1 MIRRTFGSRYNHG
14 MPVMTDP
21 TRFSRRSFVHPRLV
35 QRGAV
40 FRDLGDT
47 AVADTF
53 PGRNGLA
60 TRLALIDLSP
70 LPRLGRKGH
79 GALEALRDADLPVPP
94 INNMARRHLD
104 GALIARLADT
114 EALILPD
121 TELIGDTLGRVEA
134 APENSSCY
142 PAPRRDSHAW
152 FVLCGT
158 KAVACLQKLCGVDLC
173 PQEFADLQIAQ
184 TSVARIATI
193 LIREDHADIPAFHLL
208 ADSASA
214 LYFWDV
220 LCDAMDEFFGAPTG
234 HSALCELNARPPI
247 EPTG

>member
-1 MIRRTFGSRYNHG
+1 
-14 MPVMTDP
+14 MPGMTDP
-21 TRFSRRSFVHPRLV
+21 TRFSRRSFIHPRLV
-35 QRGAV
+35 QHGAV
-40 FRDLGDT
+40 FRDIGEV
-47 AVADTF
+47 AVADSF

-70 LPRLGRKGH
+70 LPRLGRKG
-79 GALEALRDADLPVPP
+79 GGTLDTLRDADIPVSP
-94 INNMARRHLD
+94 INNTARRHSD

-121 TELIGDTLGRVEA
+121 IELIGDTISLVEA
-134 APENSSCY
+134 APLASGCY

-158 KAVACLQKLCGVDLC
+158 KAVACLQKLCGVDLS

-184 TSVARIATI
+184 TSVARISTI
-193 LIREDHADIPAFHLL
+193 LIREDRAGIPAFHLL

-234 HSALCELNARPPI
+234 HAALCELNAKPPV
-247 EPTG
+247 EPAG